1 MWRSNKSTKSLA
13 LKIAYVV
20 EEDNGRFHAF
30 APALKGLHVDG
41 DTKQEAIDNLVE
53 AIPVYISS
61 LAEHDEPLP
70 VGPYLRVHE
79 EPEIPQGAFL
89 GSLTLQWPSLQTSGI
104 S

>member
-1 MWRSNKSTKSLA
+1 MWGKTSNQKSLT

-30 APALKGLHVDG
+30 APALKGLHIDG
-41 DTKQEAIDNLVE
+41 DTKQQAVENLIS

-61 LAEHDEPLP
+61 LAEQGDPLP
-70 VGPYLRVHE
+70 IGPHLTVHV

-89 GSLTLQWPSLQTSGI
+89 GSLTFQWPSLQTSGI